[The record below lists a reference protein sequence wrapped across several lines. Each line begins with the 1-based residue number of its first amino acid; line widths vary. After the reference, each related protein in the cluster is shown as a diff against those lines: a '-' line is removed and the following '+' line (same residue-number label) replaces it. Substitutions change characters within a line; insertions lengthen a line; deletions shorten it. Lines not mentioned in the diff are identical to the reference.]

1 MDHFPLFCQCLQKL
15 PGLIWRSIWGPIFSS
30 NCAVFG
36 FKAVVGLY
44 FPRHCI
50 CFQISFKFRIPLLSL
65 HLDVFSYF
73 LSSSYITLMSQVYMT
88 SERGVLFPF
97 LTFPHF
103 VSCVVH

>member
-30 NCAVFG
+30 NYAVFG

-50 CFQISFKFRIPLLSL
+50 CFQISFKLLIPLLSL
-65 HLDVFSYF
+65 PLDVFSYF
-73 LSSSYITLMSQVYMT
+73 L
-88 SERGVLFPF
+88 F
-97 LTFPHF
+97 LKLYHID
-103 VSCVVH
+103 VAGLHDL